1 MIVLPHRMPATAQ
14 PHLEQCTHLLSA
26 PAAALLGGT
35 DGHLALAALSH
46 LLLHRYGT
54 GWDVFGATGG
64 APVRYV
70 RADDQETGTLAAL
83 TGAARPVDAGLPA
96 DGEPYVAVL
105 PARPVSTLPA
115 AVGRPVWTAAAEGT
129 ALHLTYDSTVVDAT
143 TAGRVAQHLALLAH
157 HTAERPQTTAGTVDL
172 LLPDERELL
181 LDTWNAPHTPHADTT
196 LHRMIREQAART
208 PDAVALRDGATELTY
223 GELDAASDRFAHR
236 LRPYVG
242 GPGDLVVLTGDRDLA
257 LFTAVLGIWKAGA
270 GFVHLD
276 PHLPDLRAAEI
287 LRLTAPVATL
297 TTATGH
303 RAVADRALEV
313 AAFLDRALPADAS
326 GAPAEPSGAPA
337 DPARPDTTA
346 YVLFTSGSTG
356 TPKGVVRPHRMH
368 TSRIRLEQGMYGMGP
383 EDRHLLK
390 SPISFREFAWPLAT
404 GGTAVLAAPGRDRDD
419 RYLAELIHDQRITTV
434 SFVPSMLRLLLT
446 QPAFRTAP
454 ALRHVFVGGEALG
467 QDLEDELR
475 GLGFEVHNTY
485 TLSEADY
492 VCHRTGPLT
501 VPRPEHAVGTVVG
514 IPLDMRIY
522 LCDAAGRLV
531 PPGAVGEVHTGG
543 PGLADGYLGRP
554 DLTADRFRPNRVDPA
569 GPEVLFRTGDLARH
583 LPDGQVEYLGRADD
597 QVKVR
602 GQRVEPAEVETVLR
616 AHPGIANAAVVGIPD
631 RDQGAVLVAYVVP
644 ERDEVPLQRLRD
656 HLAARLP
663 DFMVPAHLAT
673 VPALPLLDSGKV
685 DRKAL
690 RVPARTRPA
699 LDVPYTPPA
708 TPNQE
713 RAAALVARVLGLAT
727 VGIDDDFFA
736 LGGDSL
742 RLMLLRGALESA
754 CGREIALADVFAAR
768 TPRGHA
774 LLLGDATGTV
784 PSRHPAERRRPP
796 QRRSTAPTA
805 RTRSSEGGEPR

>member
-1 MIVLPHRMPATAQ
+1 MIVLPHRIPATAQ
-14 PHLEQCTHLLSA
+14 PHYAHSTTPLSA
-26 PAAALLGGT
+26 PAAALLDGPG
-35 DGHLALAALSH
+35 GHLALAALSH

-54 GWDVFGATGG
+54 GWDVVG
-64 APVRYV
+64 APGGTSVRYV
-70 RADDQETGTLAAL
+70 CAEDRETGTLAAL

-96 DGEPYVAVL
+96 EGEPYVAVL
-105 PARPVSTLPA
+105 PSRPVTTPPA

-129 ALHLTYDSTVVDAT
+129 ALHLTYDRAVVDAT
-143 TAGRVAQHLALLAH
+143 TAARVARHLALLAH
-157 HTAERPQTTAGTVDL
+157 HTAQRPLTTAGTVDL

-196 LHRMIREQAART
+196 LHRMVREQAART
-208 PDAVALRDGATELTY
+208 PDAIALRDGATELTY

-236 LRPYVG
+236 LRPHVRE
-242 GPGDLVVLTGDRDLA
+242 PGDLVVLTGDRDLS
-257 LFTAVLGIWKAGA
+257 LFTAVLGTWKAGA

-276 PHLPDLRAAEI
+276 PHLPDPRAEEI

-297 TTATGH
+297 TTTTGH
-303 RAVADRALEV
+303 RAVADRALDV
-313 AAFLDRALPADAS
+313 AAFLDPAP
-326 GAPAEPSGAPA
+326 PAGEPGEPGAPA

-368 TSRIRLEQGMYGMGP
+368 TSRIRLEQAMYGMGP

-390 SPISFREFAWPLAT
+390 SAISFREFAWPLAT

-419 RYLAELIHDQRITTV
+419 RYLAELIRDQRITTV

-501 VPRPEHAVGTVVG
+501 APRPENAVGTVVG

-531 PPGAVGEVHTGG
+531 PPGTVGEIHTGG

-602 GQRVEPAEVETVLR
+602 GQRVEPAEVETALR
-616 AHPGIANAAVVGIPD
+616 AHPGIADAAVVGIPD
-631 RDQGAVLVAYVVP
+631 PDQGAVLVAYVVP
-644 ERDEVPLQRLRD
+644 ERDEVPPQRLRD

-663 DFMVPAHLAT
+663 DFMVPAHLAS
-673 VPALPLLDSGKV
+673 VPALPLLGSGKV

-690 RVPARTRPA
+690 RVPPRTRPD
-699 LDVPYTPPA
+699 LDTPYTPPS
-708 TPNQE
+708 TPDQE
-713 RAAALVARVLGLAT
+713 RAAALMARVLGLAA

-754 CGREIALADVFAAR
+754 CGHEIALADVFAAR

-774 LLLGDATGTV
+774 RLLGDATGTV
-784 PSRHPAERRRPP
+784 PARRPAERRRPP